1 MRLRYSLVVTLS
13 VMIIGVSLLSSS
25 CAAKRKEVITEQQ
38 VLALLDEI
46 DKASNKMDVDQIYNC
61 MAENIQIKLTVTGL
75 GPTQKFTFTRDQY
88 RDYAKKAFS
97 AINNYSYTR
106 KNTKVTI
113 TSDNKNALATDQV
126 YETTQVGNRSLRTVT
141 DETATF
147 TVKDGKVIMTS
158 LEGVARPN

>member
-1 MRLRYSLVVTLS
+1 MRLRYSLAATLAAL
-13 VMIIGVSLLSSS
+13 IIGGSLLSGG

-38 VLALLDEI
+38 VLALLGEI
-46 DKASNKMDVDQIYNC
+46 DKASNRMDIDQICNS
-61 MAENIQIKLTVTGL
+61 MADNIQIKMTVTGF

-88 RDYAKKAFS
+88 RDYAKKALS
-97 AINNYSYTR
+97 AVSSYSYSR

-158 LEGVARPN
+158 LEGVARPD